1 MHTFSVWGLRDSLCY
16 TDFVLYLWHHT
27 KGAVSSM
34 TATKSHK
41 NLWYNIT
48 IKLVGDND
56 SETG

>member
-1 MHTFSVWGLRDSLCY
+1 
-16 TDFVLYLWHHT
+16 
-27 KGAVSSM
+27 M

-56 SETG
+56 LERGWQINQIFFNQTVGSKEEGLSGTS